1 MFAFDHDMNA
11 KLAAFAVSIVLIVPT
26 WLYFTHTW
34 RPVKGGQNAGTSSGS
49 PQSRTRTYLSA
60 FIALHGVYILY
71 RIFFCTPVNIF
82 SALRLPINAAPD
94 VVRETLLDLAGD
106 ELKELPMA
114 LEVLLKRL
122 NSFDARTYYI
132 R

>member
-1 MFAFDHDMNA
+1 M
-11 KLAAFAVSIVLIVPT
+11 
-26 WLYFTHTW
+26 
-34 RPVKGGQNAGTSSGS
+34 
-49 PQSRTRTYLSA
+49 
-60 FIALHGVYILY
+60 ALHGVYILY

-114 LEVLLKRL
+114 LEVLLKRM
-122 NSFDARTYYI
+122 NSFDARTHYI